1 MNIKRL
7 PGFIIHYKL
16 VSVAAFL
23 VLASI
28 VYLLIHWGIMCTNL
42 EAWRHVSK
50 VCSLHSSGTA
60 AGILCGPLCS
70 EKRIHSLACETL
82 HAGKEAVFSA
92 HWETTRLVFKAS
104 RIQSNPDQSE
114 SLFWTDT
121 AGIKHF
127 PSEEEFADMIRDL
140 ITNNLNLTITGEQLK
155 RLSRLRRHHVET
167 NPTRRNLEME
177 NVWPLLQENEYILSI
192 LYEDRDV
199 FPQLIGT
206 CGTFFAVEYV
216 KPIQTPTGVL
226 ALSDSKPEWAK
237 SRLLVHRET
246 FSDRCCKIVTRCD
259 FSRCRRL
266 KLAVMILDL
275 LEEFDSNF
283 VEPFHLCDVK
293 INHFGLPPGGQRLK
307 FLDLDAVF
315 SKTALTRLLADGRSC
330 EKHEDCDFFDC
341 RSFCSSKQ
349 KCESPVV
356 NNNLQIICEK
366 IFLGWTLS
374 GTIIIPGLLMSQ
386 HTTSTLAVML
396 RQCANPAGDVTNLPR
411 AAVPDSLKSRLYNM
425 LSEMEQQFSTPE

>member
-42 EAWRHVSK
+42 EAWSHVSR
-50 VCSLHSSGTA
+50 VCSSHSSGTA

-104 RIQSNPDQSE
+104 RIQSNSDQSE

-121 AGIKHF
+121 DGIKHF

-140 ITNNLNLTITGEQLK
+140 ITNNLNLTITDEQLK

-192 LYEDRDV
+192 IYEDRDV

-237 SRLLVHRET
+237 
-246 FSDRCCKIVTRCD
+246 
-259 FSRCRRL
+259 RL

-315 SKTALTRLLADGRSC
+315 SRTALTRLLADGRSC
-330 EKHEDCDFFDC
+330 ERHEDCDFFDC
-341 RSFCSSKQ
+341 RSFCSSKH

-411 AAVPDSLKSRLYNM
+411 AAVPDGLKSRLYNM
-425 LSEMEQQFSTPE
+425 LSEMEQQFNTPE